1 MTELSMDHN
10 YPEIVS
16 KVILNELLL
25 LPEDIR
31 ANICSEL
38 SDNIDFDTYAIIYTD
53 AHDQVVDYLEYAAS
67 DDLVT
72 FIRRSMF
79 MTGRQLVEH
88 YNEKQSLSALLNAS
102 IRTGIDMLIPY
113 VSDDDIKNQRIM
125 TTPLD
130 LNVIFVGLTTE
141 LLDRTPK
148 EVFED
153 DSAGRFD

>member
-25 LPEDIR
+25 LPEDVR
-31 ANICSEL
+31 ANICNEL
-38 SDNIDFDTYAIIYTD
+38 SDHIDFDTYAIIYTD

-79 MTGRQLVEH
+79 MTGRKLVEH
-88 YNEKQSLSALLNAS
+88 YNEKQSLSMLLNAS
-102 IRTGIDMLIPY
+102 IRTGIDMLMPY
-113 VSDDDIKNQRIM
+113 VSDDDIKNHRIM
-125 TTPLD
+125 TTSLD